1 MKKMITIIALL
12 LALTLVLCSCGAGSG
27 SGSEAA
33 LTEKTTVSETQSS
46 SGETKDE
53 NSASGAESASQSP
66 QTGSSE
72 QSSAESEYFSNR
84 DYRIEYKDSES
95 AHISLS
101 GSSASADSNAVSV
114 NGSTV
119 TISDEGTY
127 VVSGELEG
135 MIIVDAEKTDKVQ
148 IVLSGVSINS
158 ETSAAIYVKQADK
171 VFITTA
177 EGTVNT
183 LTNGGSFVAIDDNNI
198 DAVIFSK
205 DDLTLNGAGTLDI
218 SSPAGHAVVS
228 KDELTVTSGTYVLSS
243 ASSTLAGKDNVCIAG
258 GDFTI
263 TSVKDGIHSENDD
276 DSTLGFIYIMGGSFD
291 ITAGDDGIYAG
302 AYILI
307 DGGDFTITSADDAVH
322 SNASVT
328 VNGGSFTIN
337 AGDDGMHAD
346 EDMTVN
352 AGTINIA
359 KSYEGIEGLN
369 VYING
374 GDIYVKA
381 SDDGINAAGGTDQSG
396 FGGSG
401 QDMFGGRGNKMG
413 GQGGF
418 GGMSSGNSTLVI
430 SGGNI
435 HINANGDGIDA
446 NGSFSMTGGYVIV
459 CGPTQGDTSVLD
471 FDATGSITGGTF
483 IGSGASMMAQS
494 FSSSEQGVIS
504 LSVGSRSAGTE
515 ISVSDASGNTVL
527 SYTPELPYQIVILS
541 SEDLVSGQSYTVN
554 IGSQSASVTA
564 N

>member
-12 LALTLVLCSCGAGSG
+12 LALTLAFCSCGAGSG

-101 GSSASADSNAVSV
+101 GFSASADSNAVSV

-263 TSVKDGIHSENDD
+263 TSEKDGIHSENDD